1 MSNMEIVSMIGA
13 LREWESIAAE
23 AAAEVESIK
32 DALKRHMDS
41 IGAEELQA
49 GTHIVRYA
57 TVLTNRF
64 DSTAFK
70 REHGELYK
78 LYTKQSTSR
87 RFTVSD

>member
-1 MSNMEIVSMIGA
+1 MSNIEIMSTIEA
-13 LREWESIAAE
+13 LREWEAIAAD
-23 AAAEVESIK
+23 AAAEVEALK
-32 DALKRHMDS
+32 DCIKRHMDS

-49 GTHIVRYA
+49 GTHIIRYA
-57 TVLTNRF
+57 TVLSNRF

-87 RFTVSD
+87 RFTISD

>member
-1 MSNMEIVSMIGA
+1 MSNIEILSTIKA
-13 LREWESIAAE
+13 LREWEAIAAD
-23 AAAEVESIK
+23 AAAEVE
-32 DALKRHMDS
+32 ALKDVLKKHMDN

-49 GTHIVRYA
+49 GTHIIRYA
-57 TVLTNRF
+57 TVLSNRF

-87 RFTVSD
+87 RFTISD